1 MNLRGLIGFVLSGGA
16 VLFSQTYL
24 DTLPLGH
31 YFDGPLDNPL
41 SRLASDP
48 TEKLD
53 LPGLLKKLDIN
64 TDSQVLAF
72 AKDSFQAAKISPRNP
87 RAIYFND
94 QVAVGMVPGGDEFE
108 VAAADPVQGVV
119 FYTFEPANQ
128 KFTRQEVCL
137 KCHQGPATLGVPGFF
152 VGSVFPSFNGQ
163 PAKDGAIITDQR
175 TAFADRWGGW
185 FVNAAHGEQPDRA
198 NAVAP
203 DPAEPLTLEKLRVK
217 FDATKYLSPTS
228 DIVALMTLEHQTQM
242 TNYLTRL
249 KWKPDFDIQPA
260 VDYMLFKDEAPFKE
274 PIEGVSSFTKT
285 FPLRGPRDRKGR
297 SLRDFDLQTRL
308 FRYPVSYLIYSP
320 QFAALP
326 ETLQNRI
333 CEGIRQAV
341 STDTLEILRDTTS
354 FQAFR

>member
-1 MNLRGLIGFVLSGGA
+1 MRFRGLIGFVLSGGA
-16 VLFSQTYL
+16 LLFGQTYL

-31 YFDGPLDNPL
+31 YFDGPLDNPV
-41 SRLASDP
+41 SRLAAGP
-48 TEKLD
+48 VEKLD

-94 QVAVGMVPGGDEFE
+94 QVAIGMVPGGDEFE
-108 VAAADPVQGVV
+108 VAAADPVRGVV
-119 FYTFEPANQ
+119 FYTFDPASQ

-137 KCHQGPATLGVPGFF
+137 KCHQGPATLGIPGFF
-152 VGSVFPSFNGQ
+152 VGSVFPSLNGQ

-203 DPAEPLTLEKLRVK
+203 DPADPLTLEKLRVK
-217 FDATKYLSPTS
+217 FDTARYLSPTS

-249 KWKPDFDIQPA
+249 KWQAQVSDADVQAA
-260 VDYMLFKDEAPFKE
+260 VDYMTFKDEVPLKE
-274 PIEGVSSFTKT
+274 PIEGVSTFTTT
-285 FPLRGPRDRKGR
+285 FPLRGP
-297 SLRDFDLQTRL
+297 LRDFDLKTRL
-308 FRYPVSYLIYSP
+308 FRYQVSYMIYSP

-326 ETLQNRI
+326 EALQNRI
-333 CEGIRQAV
+333 CERIRQAV
-341 STDTLEILRDTTS
+341 SQDTLEILRDTTS
-354 FQAFR
+354 FKAFR